1 MTNIPKDVQIG
12 DFFVV
17 SGGIH
22 SGPLI
27 EFFEQIDKQDIP
39 DEFLEKATLFQHA
52 GLISDIGKDNV
63 MVLEEEGR
71 GMVEVPYHYEDAII
85 MFSTWA
91 LHPANRFEII
101 QHARSLKG
109 HRYGWLTYAALTAHH
124 YHIWVPGLKRFIDWS
139 GDEIC
144 SQSVDDSW
152 TKAGNHIFDDGRW
165 PGDVKPSDLAYK
177 LLSLGAQPIYPER

>member
-12 DFFVV
+12 DFYVV

-22 SGPLI
+22 TGPLI

-39 DEFLEKATLFQHA
+39 DEFVMKASLFQHA
-52 GLISDIGKDNV
+52 GLISDIGPYNI
-63 MVLEEEGR
+63 MVLEEEGK
-71 GMVEVPYHYEDAII
+71 GMVEQPYHYEDAII
-85 MFSTWA
+85 MFSTDA
-91 LHPANRFEII
+91 LHPVNRMKII
-101 QHARSLKG
+101 QRARSLKG

-124 YHIWVPGLKRFIDWS
+124 WHIWVPGLKQYINWS

-152 TKAGNHIFDDGRW
+152 TWAGNKVFDDERW
-165 PGDVKPSDLAYK
+165 HGDVKPSDLAYL
-177 LLSLGAQPIYPER
+177 LLSLGVQPIYPEG